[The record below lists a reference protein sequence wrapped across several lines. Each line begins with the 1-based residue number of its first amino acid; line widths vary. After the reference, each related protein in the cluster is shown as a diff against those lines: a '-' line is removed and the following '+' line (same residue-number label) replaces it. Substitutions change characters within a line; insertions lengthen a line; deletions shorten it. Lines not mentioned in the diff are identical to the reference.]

1 MESIGRSNLKP
12 ELRVAIRSCCCRE
25 APGRTHLDASA
36 WMTIAGVQQISP
48 PRLCSISYYSGD
60 RRECI
65 NVPKRAKVPERN
77 VSLVFILRVLHS
89 TGLGGSG
96 VEASCTG
103 SSFSATDFLALEQTP
118 EGVRQGHGETQ
129 RSSPRLGKPPL
140 SGPPEAMSVPSRR
153 VSKVVRCAC

>member
-12 ELRVAIRSCCCRE
+12 ELQVAIPSCCCRE
-25 APGRTHLDASA
+25 APGRTHLELMLGWLLRESSRL
-36 WMTIAGVQQISP
+36 SP

-60 RRECI
+60 GRECI
-65 NVPKRAKVPERN
+65 EVPKRAKVPERN

-96 VEASCTG
+96 VGARCTG

-118 EGVRQGHGETQ
+118 EGGRRGRATVSLNTALQGLVNRLYLDLQRQCLFPLGGAA
-129 RSSPRLGKPPL
+129 RS
-140 SGPPEAMSVPSRR
+140 
-153 VSKVVRCAC
+153 